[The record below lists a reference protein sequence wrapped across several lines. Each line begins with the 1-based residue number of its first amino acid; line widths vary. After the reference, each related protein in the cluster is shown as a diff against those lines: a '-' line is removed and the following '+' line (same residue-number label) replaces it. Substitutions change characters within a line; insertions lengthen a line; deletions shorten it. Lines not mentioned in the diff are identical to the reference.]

1 MILTG
6 EKQELGEKGV
16 VVPLGPTQSYM
27 DTPKRPVS
35 PFNNRTSTSK
45 VAGWGGGGNIVTKT
59 MTNVIYCAGFE
70 SLGEKES

>member
-6 EKQELGEKGV
+6 EKQERGEKGV
-16 VVPLGPTQSYM
+16 VVPLGPSQSYM

-35 PFNNRTSTSK
+35 SFNNRTSTSK
-45 VAGWGGGGNIVTKT
+45 VAGWGGVNIVTKT

-70 SLGEKES
+70 SLREKES